1 MQDWNR
7 ETPWRQG
14 FFLGKDAILALK
26 LPDKENLKNAVV
38 IIATHDCDLTQ
49 LPDVEPM
56 LEVVIG
62 CIVDTPDGNFTHTKN
77 PRKLHIEL
85 KNENSIVF
93 AEFLAKNKISIA
105 KEDLAKFL
113 PNNDLSLDVENIN
126 IFQRWLALR
135 YRRSAFPDEFE
146 KRLKSKPNKLDEKIS
161 DILRKQ
167 GISITAVFFDVDEGR
182 DLPKT
187 SLDDTYIL
195 DITIIYGDKP
205 DYNTALDAAEK
216 ARDAIKTLFKNK
228 LYKLNNDN
236 WVDIELRDC
245 EAMSDNALTYKQSTE
260 RKQWRLEHISL
271 SETPTQATIE

>member
-14 FFLGKDAILALK
+14 FFLDKDAILALK
-26 LPDKENLKNAVV
+26 LSDKENLNNFVV
-38 IIATHDCDLTQ
+38 IVATHDCDITQ
-49 LPDVEPM
+49 QPDVEPM

-62 CIVDTPDGNFTHTKN
+62 CLVDSPQGNFTHTKN

-85 KNENSIVF
+85 KNEAGIVF
-93 AEFLAKNKISIA
+93 AEFLAKDKVSIA
-105 KEDLAKFL
+105 KVHLAKFL
-113 PNNDLSLDVENIN
+113 PNNALSLDDADIN

-135 YRRSAFPDEFE
+135 YRRSAYPDEFE

-167 GISITAVFFDVDEGR
+167 GVSITAVFFNVDGGD

-187 SLDDTYIL
+187 RSDDTFIL

-216 ARDAIKTLFKNK
+216 ARDDIIALFKNK
-228 LYKLNNDN
+228 LYKPDNDN
-236 WVDIELRDC
+236 WIDIELRDC
-245 EAMSDNALTYKQSTE
+245 EAMSDNALTYKQSTDL
-260 RKQWRLEHISL
+260 KQWRLEHISL
-271 SETPTQATIE
+271 SETPTQATLE

>member
-1 MQDWNR
+1 MQDWDR

-14 FFLGKDAILALK
+14 FFLGEDAILALK
-26 LPDKENLKNAVV
+26 LPDQENLKNIVV
-38 IIATHDCDLTQ
+38 VVATHDCDLTQ
-49 LPDVEPM
+49 QPDTEPM

-62 CIVDTPDGNFTHTKN
+62 CIVDTPDGNFTHTKS

-85 KNENSIVF
+85 KNEGGIVF
-93 AEFLAKNKISIA
+93 AEFHAKNKITIA
-105 KEDLAKFL
+105 KEQLAKFL
-113 PNNDLSLDVENIN
+113 PNNALNLDAENVN

-161 DILRKQ
+161 NILRKQ

-182 DLPKT
+182 DLPKRN
-187 SLDDTYIL
+187 SDDTYTL

-205 DYNTALDAAEK
+205 DYNAALDAAEK
-216 ARDAIKTLFKNK
+216 TRDAIKTLFKTK
-228 LYKLNNDN
+228 LYKPDSDN
-236 WVDIELRDC
+236 WIDIELRDC
-245 EAMSDNALTYKQSTE
+245 EAMSENALTYKQSNE
-260 RKQWRLEHISL
+260 LKQWRLEHISL

>member
-14 FFLGKDAILALK
+14 FFLGEDAILALK
-26 LPDKENLKNAVV
+26 LPDKENFKNIVV
-38 IIATHDCDLTQ
+38 IVATHDYDLTQ
-49 LPDVEPM
+49 HPDAEPM

-62 CIVDTPDGNFTHTKN
+62 CLVDIPQGNFTHTKS
-77 PRKLHIEL
+77 PRKLHVEL
-85 KNENSIVF
+85 KNEGSIVF

-105 KEDLAKFL
+105 KEHLAKFL
-113 PNNDLSLDVENIN
+113 PNNALSLDVENIN

-167 GISITAVFFDVDEGR
+167 GVSITAVFFDVDGGY

-187 SLDDTYIL
+187 SSDDTYIL

-205 DYNTALDAAEK
+205 DYNAALDAAEK

-228 LYKLNNDN
+228 LYKLGNDN

-245 EAMSDNALTYKQSTE
+245 EAMSQNALTYKQSTE
-260 RKQWRLEHISL
+260 LKQWRLEHISL